1 MLYKS
6 PNGGIVSRPT
16 KIGNT
21 FIGSSTGLSQ
31 YGYIP
36 VTPDKPSAPEG
47 QRAVATNGSE
57 VGGEWQVTWVFEAVP
72 PVPVPDYGTKISR
85 LALKLR
91 MTADERKSIRT
102 AAESNADVF
111 DFMDLLSDSTY
122 IDLTRAET
130 VGGVNSLET
139 AGLLGSGRADE
150 ILTDA
155 VTKEEQWNG

>member
-1 MLYKS
+1 MQYAQIVKGKVQGIFEYDPLPEFA
-6 PNGGIVSRPT
+6 PNIVMVSVQ
-16 KIGNT
+16 G
-21 FIGSSTGLSQ
+21 
-31 YGYIP
+31 
-36 VTPDKPSAPEG
+36 VTPEPKAGWWYDGQDFTAP
-47 QRAVATNGSE
+47 A
-57 VGGEWQVTWVFEAVP
+57 P
-72 PVPVPDYGTKISR
+72 PPAPDYGTKISR

-91 MTADERKSIRT
+91 MTVDERKGIRA

-139 AGLLGSGRADE
+139 AGLLGPGRADE

>member
-1 MLYKS
+1 MKYAQINNGKVHGVFDYDPLPEFA
-6 PNGGIVSRPT
+6 PNIVMVPVD
-16 KIGNT
+16 G
-21 FIGSSTGLSQ
+21 
-31 YGYIP
+31 
-36 VTPDKPSAPEG
+36 VTPEPKAGWWYDGQNFTAP
-47 QRAVATNGSE
+47 A
-57 VGGEWQVTWVFEAVP
+57 P
-72 PVPVPDYGTKISR
+72 PPAPDYGTKISR

-91 MTADERKSIRT
+91 MTADERKDIRA

>member
-1 MLYKS
+1 MKYAQIVQGKVQ
-6 PNGGIVSRPT
+6 GIFEYDPLPEFASNILMVSVQ
-16 KIGNT
+16 G
-21 FIGSSTGLSQ
+21 
-31 YGYIP
+31 
-36 VTPDKPSAPEG
+36 VTPEPKAGWWYDGQNFSEPAPKPA
-47 QRAVATNGSE
+47 
-57 VGGEWQVTWVFEAVP
+57 
-72 PVPVPDYGTKISR
+72 PDYGTKISR

-91 MTADERKSIRT
+91 MTADERKDIRA

>member
-1 MLYKS
+1 MKYAQIVQGKVHGVFDYDPLPEFA
-6 PNGGIVSRPT
+6 PNIVMVPVD
-16 KIGNT
+16 G
-21 FIGSSTGLSQ
+21 
-31 YGYIP
+31 
-36 VTPDKPSAPEG
+36 VTPEPKSGWFYDG
-47 QRAVATNGSE
+47 TDFSE
-57 VGGEWQVTWVFEAVP
+57 PDPQPA
-72 PVPVPDYGTKISR
+72 PDYGTKISR
-85 LALKLR
+85 LAMKLR
-91 MTADERKSIRT
+91 MTADERKDIRA

-139 AGLLGSGRADE
+139 AGLLGPGRADE

>member
-1 MLYKS
+1 MKYAQIVK
-6 PNGGIVSRPT
+6 GKVQGIFEYDPLPEFASNILMVSVEEIAP
-16 KIGNT
+16 
-21 FIGSSTGLSQ
+21 
-31 YGYIP
+31 IP
-36 VTPDKPSAPEG
+36 QPGWSYDGQNFSEPAPKPAPG
-47 QRAVATNGSE
+47 
-57 VGGEWQVTWVFEAVP
+57 
-72 PVPVPDYGTKISR
+72 YGTKISR

-91 MTADERKSIRT
+91 MTASERKDIRA

-139 AGLLGSGRADE
+139 AGLLGPGRADE

>member
-1 MLYKS
+1 MKYAQIVQGKVQ
-6 PNGGIVSRPT
+6 GIFEYDPLPEFASNILMVSVEEIAP
-16 KIGNT
+16 
-21 FIGSSTGLSQ
+21 
-31 YGYIP
+31 IP
-36 VTPDKPSAPEG
+36 QPGWSYDGQDFTAPAP
-47 QRAVATNGSE
+47 QAA
-57 VGGEWQVTWVFEAVP
+57 
-72 PVPVPDYGTKISR
+72 PDYGTKISR

-91 MTADERKSIRT
+91 MTVDERKDIRA

>member
-1 MLYKS
+1 MKYAQIVQGKVQ
-6 PNGGIVSRPT
+6 GIFEYDPLPDFASNILMVSVQ
-16 KIGNT
+16 G
-21 FIGSSTGLSQ
+21 
-31 YGYIP
+31 
-36 VTPDKPSAPEG
+36 VTPEPKAGWWYDGQNFSEPAPKPA
-47 QRAVATNGSE
+47 
-57 VGGEWQVTWVFEAVP
+57 
-72 PVPVPDYGTKISR
+72 PDYGTKISR

-91 MTADERKSIRT
+91 MTADERKDIRA